1 MFLMMRRPPRSTR
14 TDSLFTYTTLFRSS
28 VLVQAYPNWELC
40 IADGASPSP
49 YVREVLEEYQRRD
62 ARIRVS
68 LRKDNG
74 HISEASNTAL
84 DMACGDYIGLLDHDD
99 ELRPH
104 ALLEVAEAIV
114 AQPSLELIY
123 SDEDKIDEAGRRF
136 QPYFKPE
143 WNPDLLLSQNYVCH
157 FTVIRAPPPRKVG
170 GFRHGFEGSQDH
182 DLILR
187 CSREIKPRQL
197 HQIGRAHV

>member
-40 IADGASPSP
+40 IADDASPSP

-104 ALLEVAEAIV
+104 ALLEVAE
-114 AQPSLELIY
+114 
-123 SDEDKIDEAGRRF
+123 D
-136 QPYFKPE
+136 
-143 WNPDLLLSQNYVCH
+143 
-157 FTVIRAPPPRKVG
+157 RKST
-170 GFRHGFEGSQDH
+170 RLNSSH
-182 DLILR
+182 
-187 CSREIKPRQL
+187 
-197 HQIGRAHV
+197 